1 MQNNLQHLYGASS
14 YLIGSENKLENLEHS
29 LFNIDL
35 KLSTLFS
42 VKLLFPKKKN
52 AKIKKSLGELAVHL
66 VFKTRYVLLLWR
78 ILH

>member
-35 KLSTLFS
+35 KLSCYFLR
-42 VKLLFPKKKN
+42 KKMLRLRN
-52 AKIKKSLGELAVHL
+52 
-66 VFKTRYVLLLWR
+66 LWESSQY
-78 ILH
+78 I